1 MRFFHIYR
9 QSEVAGMKKIMA
21 VVLIVIFVT
30 LLLPLAVVWIAGHIG
45 NDAPKTQESGSV
57 KVWIADEKR
66 AEDMCISDY
75 LKRVVSAE
83 MPADFEEE
91 ALKAQAVAART
102 YLYSHIAEAEKG
114 NVAENHG
121 GAPVCTDSTHCQAY
135 ISEQKRRESWSNDA
149 DAKWDKI
156 SRAVDDTAG
165 EIMTYK
171 GEIISAVF
179 HSTSSGSTEA
189 AVDVWGSDV
198 PYLQSVKSEG
208 DEQSPKFHSELT
220 VSEDEFRHTVDEHVD
235 GTDWSGELISN
246 INRSDAG
253 GIISLDV
260 GGVNIKGTDFR
271 SMFSL
276 RSTNIEIKCG
286 DGEVNMLVKGFG
298 HGVGMS
304 QYGADYLASAGKK
317 YDEILK
323 TYYTGIKIEKK

>member
-1 MRFFHIYR
+1 
-9 QSEVAGMKKIMA
+9 MKKFIA
-21 VVLIVIFVT
+21 VAVIVIFVT
-30 LLLPLAVVWIAGHIG
+30 LLLPPAVVWLAGHIG
-45 NDAPKTQESGSV
+45 NRAPEQLDSGSV

-66 AEDMCISDY
+66 AEDMSISDY
-75 LKRVVSAE
+75 LKRVVAAE

-102 YLYSHIAEAEKG
+102 YLYSRIAEEEKG

-135 ISEQKRRESWSNDA
+135 ISEREFRESA
-149 DAKWDKI
+149 DAKRDKI
-156 SRAVDDTAG
+156 SRAVDNTAG
-165 EIMTYK
+165 EVMTYK

-220 VSEDEFRHTVDEHVD
+220 VSEDEFRHTVDEHAD
-235 GTDWSGELISN
+235 GTDWTKGLISN
-246 INRSDAG
+246 IKRSGAG

-276 RSTNIEIKCG
+276 RSTNAEITCA
-286 DGEVNMLVKGFG
+286 DGEVNMSVKGFG

-304 QYGADYLASAGKK
+304 QYGADYLASQGEK
-317 YDEILK
+317 YDKILK
-323 TYYTGIKIEKK
+323 TYYTGVKIEKR